1 MKSRKENNPNP
12 LWILLVLI
20 LGTVLIVGFAPGM
33 AILAAVKY
41 YAHLNLDKMHMWGFS
56 VFTSLMIFFAFYFV
70 GKKGV
75 KPALI
80 NYVLLSFSVIGLMIY
95 LMYRFQEPFYVIIY
109 SDFFGV
115 VVS

>member
-1 MKSRKENNPNP
+1 
-12 LWILLVLI
+12 
-20 LGTVLIVGFAPGM
+20 M
-33 AILAAVKY
+33 AILAALNY

-56 VFTSLMIFFAFYFV
+56 VLTSVIIFFTFYFV
-70 GKKGV
+70 GKKRV
-75 KPALI
+75 KPALM

-95 LMYRFQEPFYVIIY
+95 LMYRFQEPFYEAIY